1 MRTVHR
7 HPSAGKRDGHISQ
20 CEREESS
27 CLVTI
32 ANSEL
37 REFGA
42 KSDSRWANLL
52 GTDFEGVSLKT
63 CTDELNTSACAR
75 YPQTSIYE
83 TFPRQA
89 ANVVSRRE
97 REPKFIRRYKPN
109 GCNGPPS
116 DKPWYLLPRFRL

>member
-32 ANSEL
+32 AN
-37 REFGA
+37 R
-42 KSDSRWANLL
+42 
-52 GTDFEGVSLKT
+52 VSLKT

-116 DKPWYLLPRFRL
+116 NKPWYLLQRFRL